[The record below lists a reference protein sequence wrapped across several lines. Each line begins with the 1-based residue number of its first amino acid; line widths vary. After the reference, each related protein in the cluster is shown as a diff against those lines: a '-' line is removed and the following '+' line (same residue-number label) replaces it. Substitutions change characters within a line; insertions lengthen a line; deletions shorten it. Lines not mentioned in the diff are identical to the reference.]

1 MADAGGRKAGATQR
15 RAGLIT
21 LLFLRWQNAGM
32 NPIRCLKW
40 IFALWLC
47 CLPWM
52 AMAEWEKVD
61 ENYLAVVY
69 IDPDKIRA
77 SSVFPQA
84 WHLIDLND
92 KSKAG
97 VKSRLVLME
106 YDCHE
111 SRRRT
116 LAFASKSEAM
126 GEGKTLFTSTQSTPW
141 KPVSGDTVAEKVIS
155 MLCGQPSRAKG
166 PSKAKDDKSAP
177 AKEAPAAAQGDAKPS
192 H

>member
-1 MADAGGRKAGATQR
+1 MKWMLTVWLLCQPWLAWAD
-15 RAGLIT
+15 
-21 LLFLRWQNAGM
+21 
-32 NPIRCLKW
+32 
-40 IFALWLC
+40 
-47 CLPWM
+47 
-52 AMAEWEKVD
+52 WEKVD
-61 ENYLAVVY
+61 ENHLAVVY

-111 SRRRT
+111 YRRRS

-126 GEGKTLFTSTQSTPW
+126 GEGKTLFTSAVSTPW
-141 KPVSGDTVAEKVIS
+141 KPVSGDTVAEKVLG
-155 MLCGQPSRAKG
+155 MLCGHNAGKGAKG
-166 PSKAKDDKSAP
+166 HKGKES
-177 AKEAPAAAQGDAKPS
+177 KEAPAAAPAKS
-192 H
+192 DGHH

>member
-1 MADAGGRKAGATQR
+1 
-15 RAGLIT
+15 
-21 LLFLRWQNAGM
+21 M
-32 NPIRCLKW
+32 NPISCLKW
-40 IFALWLC
+40 ISALWLL
-47 CLPWM
+47 CLPCM
-52 AMAEWEKVD
+52 AIAEWEKID

-97 VKSRLVLME
+97 VKSRLALME
-106 YDCHE
+106 YDCQE
-111 SRRRT
+111 RRRRT

-141 KPVSGDTVAEKVIS
+141 KPVSGDTVAEKVIV
-155 MLCGQPSRAKG
+155 MLCGHASHAKKHG
-166 PSKAKDDKSAP
+166 KGKEEKSAP
-177 AKEAPAAAQGDAKPS
+177 AQDAHGDGHGAPPAPKAEAKPS